1 MEVKM
6 RLNIILLIVH
16 IIVTAIF
23 VVLGI
28 VFSRGKG
35 AFLIA
40 GYNTSSSEEKE
51 KYDKSV
57 LCKFVGK
64 IMFAMA
70 ACLLVIA
77 ISDLIDS
84 TIPLWIGLS
93 LFFGVAI
100 FAIVFAN
107 TNNRFRK

>member
-1 MEVKM
+1 MNVAS
-6 RLNIILLIVH
+6 LIVH
-16 IIVTAIF
+16 IIPAVIF

-40 GYNTSSSEEKE
+40 GYNTSSSEEKA
-51 KYDKSV
+51 KYDKSA
-57 LCKFVGK
+57 LCTFVGK

-70 ACLLVIA
+70 VCFLVIA

-93 LFFGVAI
+93 LFFWSC
-100 FAIVFAN
+100 N
-107 TNNRFRK
+107 FRRNLCKHK